1 MVIASGPAPAG
12 PGAVGLLGGI
22 LLTSF
27 LREVLGER
35 KRNPKETSALTP
47 SVCFLSEEKHR
58 NGFADLVDPG

>member
-35 KRNPKETSALTP
+35 KKK
-47 SVCFLSEEKHR
+47 SERDER
-58 NGFADLVDPG
+58 LDAESLLFI